1 MKMTFKNLVSEKGTY
16 AAVKVSPSAADNII
30 DTAKKLGI
38 PNLIN
43 PSDIHCTLLYSR
55 KHIPL
60 SGSIDV
66 DYDAQVSNFEL
77 FGDNKEILVIKLLS
91 SDIKERHKFLM
102 DTYDATYDYD
112 EYIPHITLSYNIDKF
127 DVNSIDINAFN
138 NSDFKFIYEYYED
151 LDLTKFS

>member
-1 MKMTFKNLVSEKGTY
+1 MKMRFKNIVTEKGTY
-16 AAVKVSPSAADNII
+16 AAVKVSHTAAGNII

-38 PNLIN
+38 PNLLN
-43 PSDIHCTLLYSR
+43 PLDIHCTLLYSR
-55 KHIPL
+55 KQVPL
-60 SGSIDV
+60 SGNIDV
-66 DYDAQVSNFEL
+66 DYDALVSNFEL

-91 SDIKERHKFLM
+91 NDIKKRHKFLM

-127 DVNSIDINAFN
+127 DISNIDIKAFN

-151 LDLTKFS
+151 LDLTKSF

>member
-1 MKMTFKNLVSEKGTY
+1 MRFKNIVTEKVTY
-16 AAVKVSPSAADNII
+16 AAVKVSPTAASNII

-38 PNLIN
+38 PNLLN

-55 KHIPL
+55 KQVPL
-60 SGSIDV
+60 SGNIDV
-66 DYDAQVSNFEL
+66 DYDALVSNFEL

-91 SDIKERHKFLM
+91 DDIKKRHKFLM

-127 DVNSIDINAFN
+127 DISNIDIKAFN
-138 NSDFKFIYEYYED
+138 NSDFKFIYEYYKD
-151 LDLTKFS
+151 LDLTKSF